1 VKEIDGKTICQKIG
15 RALGVSVLLML
26 ALTMSGCLRDNDN
39 LELYIAR
46 VKTSPGGEIEEIPTI
61 KPYSQHEYSSV
72 EMKNPFHRY
81 STGPIAIDQPKNPVV
96 DLSLCPDPDR
106 RRQLLEEFTLDS
118 LRMVGTLNQ
127 DEEIFVLIR
136 SPDNIVHRVTH
147 GDYLGTNYGRIRRI
161 EPTLIEIVEII
172 SSSRGCEERN
182 ASLKLE
188 GTQ

>member
-1 VKEIDGKTICQKIG
+1 M
-15 RALGVSVLLML
+15 LML
-26 ALTMSGCLRDNDN
+26 ALSISGCLRDNDDLN
-39 LELYIAR
+39 LYIAR
-46 VKTSPGGEIEEIPTI
+46 VKSSPGGKIEDIPAV
-61 KPYSQHEYSSV
+61 KPYPRHEYSSV
-72 EMKNPFHRY
+72 EMKNPFQRY

-106 RRQLLEEFTLDS
+106 PRQILEEFTLDS

-127 DEEIFVLIR
+127 NDQTFVLIR
-136 SPDNIVHRVTH
+136 SPDSIVHRVTH

-161 EPTLIEIVEII
+161 EDTQVEVVEII

-188 GTQ
+188 GTK